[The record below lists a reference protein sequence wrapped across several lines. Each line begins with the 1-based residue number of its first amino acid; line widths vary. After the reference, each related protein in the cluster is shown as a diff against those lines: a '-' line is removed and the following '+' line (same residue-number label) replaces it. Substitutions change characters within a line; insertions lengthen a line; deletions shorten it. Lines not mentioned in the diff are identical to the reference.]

1 MNLKAISL
9 NVGKALLVSALFML
23 LSVGV
28 SLFYGRD
35 SAFAPLLLSFIVTFV
50 LGVFPLIFVRNS
62 PALSMHEGLV
72 TIVVSWILSFIM
84 GMLPYVLWGGEFTII
99 NALFE
104 SVSGYTTTGAT
115 ILRDIEALPH
125 SLLFWRSST
134 QYIGGLGVVIFL
146 LYILPDNSPLRLK
159 LTNLEMSSITRE
171 GYQYRSSQSIRVIIR
186 VYLALLVLSFG
197 SLVLAGMPIFDAVNH
212 ALTISATGGFSIKN
226 ASIGFYDST
235 VINIIVMV
243 FTIVSSI
250 HFGLIYMAFA
260 RQTLKPLKTPVVRYF
275 LMVIVVASIATSLS
289 LKWSGGYES
298 WGKAV
303 MDGSFAVVSYIT
315 TAGFAIADNAAWPL
329 LASVMMMFCAFQC
342 GCSGS
347 TSGGLKADRML
358 LSFRVIIRQIR
369 HNANPSEVHRIT
381 VGGRPVKDEVAIGA
395 VTYLALYCLIIL
407 FSTLFL
413 LTLGVDGR
421 TAFSGSVASVG
432 NVGPA
437 LGDIGMAGNYAH
449 LAPLVKFIFSV
460 DMLFGRV
467 EIYPVMVVIFLLF
480 RGGRFFKQGR

>member
-1 MNLKAISL
+1 MNVKAISL
-9 NVGKALLVSALFML
+9 NVGKALLVSSLFML

-28 SLFYGRD
+28 SLLNGRD

-62 PALSMHEGLV
+62 PALSMHEGLL
-72 TIVVSWILSFIM
+72 TIVISWLLSFVM
-84 GMLPYVLWGGEFTII
+84 GMLPYVMWGGPFTII

-115 ILRDIEALPH
+115 ILTDIEALPH

-134 QYIGGLGVVIFL
+134 QYIGGLGVVVFL

-171 GYQYRSSQSIRVIIR
+171 GYQYRSSQAIRVIIR
-186 VYLALLVLSFG
+186 VYIALLVLTFG
-197 SLVLAGMPIFDAVNH
+197 SLVLAGMPVFDAINH

-226 ASIGFYDST
+226 ASIGFYESN
-235 VINIIVMV
+235 VINIIVMF

-250 HFGLIYMAFA
+250 HFGLIYMAVA
-260 RQTLKPLKTPVVRYF
+260 MQTLKPLRTPVVRYF
-275 LMVIVVASIATSLS
+275 LSVIVVASIVTCLTLTLS
-289 LKWSGGYES
+289 GTYDN
-298 WGKAV
+298 WGKAA
-303 MDGSFAVVSYIT
+303 MDASFAVVNYIT
-315 TAGFAIADNAAWPL
+315 TAGFANADNAGWPL
-329 LASVMMMFCAFQC
+329 LASVMLMFCAFQC

-347 TSGGLKADRML
+347 TTGGLKADRML
-358 LSFRVIIRQIR
+358 LSFRVIVRQIR

-395 VTYLALYCLIIL
+395 VTYLALYSLIVML
-407 FSTLFL
+407 STLL
-413 LTLGVDGR
+413 LLSLGVNGQ
-421 TAFSGSVASVG
+421 TAFSGTVASVG

-449 LAPLVKFIFSV
+449 LAPWVKFIFSV
-460 DMLFGRV
+460 DMLLGRV
-467 EIYPVMVVIFLLF
+467 EIYPVLVVIFLLF
-480 RGGRFFKQGR
+480 KRGR

>member
-23 LSVGV
+23 LSVGI
-28 SLFYGRD
+28 SLLYGRD
-35 SAFAPLLLSFIVTFV
+35 SAFVPLLLSFVVTFV

-72 TIVVSWILSFIM
+72 TIVVSWLLSFMM

-115 ILRDIEALPH
+115 MLRDIEALPP

-159 LTNLEMSSITRE
+159 LTNLELSSITRE
-171 GYQYRSSQSIRVIIR
+171 GYQYRSSQAIRVIIR

-197 SLVLAGMPIFDAVNH
+197 SLVLAGMPMFDAINH

-226 ASIGFYDST
+226 ASIGFYDNYI
-235 VINIIVMV
+235 INIIVMV

-250 HFGLIYMAFA
+250 HFGLIYMAVA
-260 RQTLKPLKTPVVRYF
+260 MQTWKPLRTPVVRYF
-275 LMVIVVASIATSLS
+275 LSVIVIASIATCVS

-298 WGKAV
+298 WGKAA
-303 MDGSFAVVSYIT
+303 MDASFAVVNYIT
-315 TAGFAIADNAAWPL
+315 TSGFAIADNASWPL
-329 LASVMMMFCAFQC
+329 MASVMLMFCAFQC

-369 HNANPSEVHRIT
+369 HNASPSEVHRIT

-395 VTYLALYCLIIL
+395 VTYLALYCLIVML
-407 FSTLFL
+407 STLL
-413 LTLGVDGR
+413 LLSLGVDGR
-421 TAFSGSVASVG
+421 TAFSGTVASVG

-449 LAPLVKFIFSV
+449 LAPWVKFIFSA
-460 DMLFGRV
+460 DMLLGRV
-467 EIYPVMVVIFLLF
+467 EIYPVLVVIFLLF
-480 RGGRFFKQGR
+480 KRGR

>member
-28 SLFYGRD
+28 SMFYGKD
-35 SAFAPLLLSFIVTFV
+35 SAFVPLLLSFIVTFV

-62 PALSMHEGLV
+62 PALSLHEGLL
-72 TIVVSWILSFIM
+72 TIVVSWLLSFVM

-115 ILRDIEALPH
+115 ILRDIEALPP

-134 QYIGGLGVVIFL
+134 QYIGGLGVVVFL

-171 GYQYRSSQSIRVIIR
+171 GYQYRSSQAVRVIIR
-186 VYLALLVLSFG
+186 VYIALLVLTFG
-197 SLVLAGMPIFDAVNH
+197 SLLLAGMPIFDSINH
-212 ALTISATGGFSIKN
+212 ALTISATGGFSTKN
-226 ASIGFYDST
+226 ASIGFYDSN

-243 FTIVSSI
+243 FSILSSI
-250 HFGLIYMAFA
+250 HFGLIYMAVA
-260 RQTLKPLKTPVVRYF
+260 MQTLKPLRTPVVRYF
-275 LMVIVVASIATSLS
+275 LGVIVVASITTCIS
-289 LKWSGGYES
+289 LKWSGTYDS
-298 WGKAV
+298 WGKAA
-303 MDGSFAVVSYIT
+303 MDASFAVINYIT
-315 TAGFAIADNAAWPL
+315 TSGFVNADNASWPL
-329 LASVMMMFCAFQC
+329 LASVMLMFCAFQC

-347 TSGGLKADRML
+347 TTGGLKADRML
-358 LSFRVIIRQIR
+358 LSFRVIVRQIR

-381 VGGRPVKDEVAIGA
+381 LGGRPVKDEVAIGA
-395 VTYLALYCLIIL
+395 VTYLALYCLIVML
-407 FSTLFL
+407 STLL
-413 LTLGVDGR
+413 LLSLGVDGR
-421 TAFSGSVASVG
+421 TAFSGTVASVG

-449 LAPLVKFIFSV
+449 LPHWVKFIFSV
-460 DMLFGRV
+460 DMLLGRV
-467 EIYPVMVVIFLLF
+467 EIYPVLVVIFLLF
-480 RGGRFFKQGR
+480 KRGR

>member
-23 LSVGV
+23 LSVGI
-28 SLFYGRD
+28 SLLYGRD
-35 SAFAPLLLSFIVTFV
+35 SAFVPLLLSFVVTFV

-72 TIVVSWILSFIM
+72 TIVVSWLLSFMM

-115 ILRDIEALPH
+115 ILRDIEALPP

-159 LTNLEMSSITRE
+159 LTNLELSSITRE
-171 GYQYRSSQSIRVIIR
+171 GYQYRSSQAIRVIIR

-197 SLVLAGMPIFDAVNH
+197 SLVLAGMPMFDAINH

-226 ASIGFYDST
+226 ASIGFYDNYI
-235 VINIIVMV
+235 INIIVMV

-250 HFGLIYMAFA
+250 HFGLIYMAVA
-260 RQTLKPLKTPVVRYF
+260 MQTWKPLRTPVVRYF
-275 LMVIVVASIATSLS
+275 LSVIVIASIATCVS

-298 WGKAV
+298 WGKAA
-303 MDGSFAVVSYIT
+303 MDASFAVVNYIT
-315 TAGFAIADNAAWPL
+315 TSGFAIADNASWPL
-329 LASVMMMFCAFQC
+329 MASVMLMFCAFQC

-369 HNANPSEVHRIT
+369 HNASPSEVHRIT

-395 VTYLALYCLIIL
+395 VTYLALYCLIVML
-407 FSTLFL
+407 STLL
-413 LTLGVDGR
+413 LLSLGVDGR
-421 TAFSGSVASVG
+421 TAFSGTVASVG

-449 LAPLVKFIFSV
+449 LAPWVKFIFSA
-460 DMLFGRV
+460 DMLLGRV
-467 EIYPVMVVIFLLF
+467 EIYPVLVVIFLLF
-480 RGGRFFKQGR
+480 KRGR

>member
-1 MNLKAISL
+1 MNVKAISL
-9 NVGKALLVSALFML
+9 NVGKALLVSSLFML

-28 SLFYGRD
+28 SLLNGRD

-62 PALSMHEGLV
+62 PALSMHEGLL
-72 TIVVSWILSFIM
+72 TIVISWLLSFVM
-84 GMLPYVLWGGEFTII
+84 GMLPYVMWGGPFSII

-115 ILRDIEALPH
+115 ILTDIEALPH

-134 QYIGGLGVVIFL
+134 QYIGGLGVVVFL

-171 GYQYRSSQSIRVIIR
+171 GYQYRSSQAIRVIIR
-186 VYLALLVLSFG
+186 VYIALLVLTFG
-197 SLVLAGMPIFDAVNH
+197 SLVLAGMPVFDAINH

-226 ASIGFYDST
+226 ASIGFYDSN
-235 VINIIVMV
+235 VINIIVMF

-250 HFGLIYMAFA
+250 HFGLIYMAVA
-260 RQTLKPLKTPVVRYF
+260 MQTLKPLRTPVVRYF
-275 LMVIVVASIATSLS
+275 LSVIVVASIVTCLTLILS
-289 LKWSGGYES
+289 GTYDN
-298 WGKAV
+298 WGKAA
-303 MDGSFAVVSYIT
+303 MDASFAVVNYIT
-315 TAGFAIADNAAWPL
+315 TAGFANADNADWPL
-329 LASVMMMFCAFQC
+329 LASVMLMFCAFQC

-347 TSGGLKADRML
+347 TTGGLKADRML
-358 LSFRVIIRQIR
+358 LSFRVIVRQIR

-395 VTYLALYCLIIL
+395 VTYLALYCLIVML
-407 FSTLFL
+407 STLL
-413 LTLGVDGR
+413 LLSLGVNGQ
-421 TAFSGSVASVG
+421 TAFSGTVASVG

-449 LAPLVKFIFSV
+449 LAPWVKFIFSV
-460 DMLFGRV
+460 DMLLGRV
-467 EIYPVMVVIFLLF
+467 EIYPVLVVIFLLF
-480 RGGRFFKQGR
+480 KRGR

>member
-1 MNLKAISL
+1 MNVKAISL
-9 NVGKALLVSALFML
+9 NVGKALLVSSLFML

-28 SLFYGRD
+28 SLLNGRD

-72 TIVVSWILSFIM
+72 TIVISWLLSFVM
-84 GMLPYVLWGGEFTII
+84 GMLPYILWGGPFSII

-115 ILRDIEALPH
+115 ILTDIEALPH

-134 QYIGGLGVVIFL
+134 QYIGGLGVVVFL

-171 GYQYRSSQSIRVIIR
+171 GYQYRSSQAIRVIIR
-186 VYLALLVLSFG
+186 VYIALLVLTFG
-197 SLVLAGMPIFDAVNH
+197 SLVLAGMPVFDAINH

-226 ASIGFYDST
+226 ASIGFYDSN
-235 VINIIVMV
+235 VINIIVMF

-250 HFGLIYMAFA
+250 HFGLIYMAVA
-260 RQTLKPLKTPVVRYF
+260 MQTLKPLRTPVVRYF
-275 LMVIVVASIATSLS
+275 LSVIVVASIVTCLTLILS
-289 LKWSGGYES
+289 GTYDN
-298 WGKAV
+298 WGKAA
-303 MDGSFAVVSYIT
+303 MDASFAVVNYIT
-315 TAGFAIADNAAWPL
+315 TAGFANADNAGWPL
-329 LASVMMMFCAFQC
+329 LASVMLMFCAFQC

-347 TSGGLKADRML
+347 TTGGLKADRML
-358 LSFRVIIRQIR
+358 LSFRVIVRQIR

-395 VTYLALYCLIIL
+395 VTYLALYCLIVML
-407 FSTLFL
+407 STLL
-413 LTLGVDGR
+413 LLSLGVNGQ
-421 TAFSGSVASVG
+421 TAFSGTVASVG

-449 LAPLVKFIFSV
+449 LAPWVKFIFSV
-460 DMLFGRV
+460 DMLLGRV
-467 EIYPVMVVIFLLF
+467 EIYPVLVVIFLLF
-480 RGGRFFKQGR
+480 KRGR

>member
-1 MNLKAISL
+1 MNVKAISL
-9 NVGKALLVSALFML
+9 NVGKALLVSSLFML

-28 SLFYGRD
+28 SLLNGRD

-62 PALSMHEGLV
+62 PALSMHEGLL
-72 TIVVSWILSFIM
+72 TIVISWLLSFVM
-84 GMLPYVLWGGEFTII
+84 GMLPYILWGGPFTII

-104 SVSGYTTTGAT
+104 SVSGYTTIGAT
-115 ILRDIEALPH
+115 ILTDIEALPH

-171 GYQYRSSQSIRVIIR
+171 GYQYRSSQAIRVIIR
-186 VYLALLVLSFG
+186 VYIALLVLTFG
-197 SLVLAGMPIFDAVNH
+197 SLVLAGMPVFDAINH

-226 ASIGFYDST
+226 ASIGFYDSN
-235 VINIIVMV
+235 VINIIVMF

-250 HFGLIYMAFA
+250 HFGLIYMAVA
-260 RQTLKPLKTPVVRYF
+260 MQTLKPLRTPVVRYF
-275 LMVIVVASIATSLS
+275 LSVIVVASIVTCLTLILS
-289 LKWSGGYES
+289 GTYDN
-298 WGKAV
+298 WGKAA
-303 MDGSFAVVSYIT
+303 MDASFAVVNYIT
-315 TAGFAIADNAAWPL
+315 TAGFANADNAGWPL
-329 LASVMMMFCAFQC
+329 LASVMLMFCAFQC

-347 TSGGLKADRML
+347 TTGGLKADRML
-358 LSFRVIIRQIR
+358 LSFRVIVRQIR

-395 VTYLALYCLIIL
+395 VTYLALYCLIVML
-407 FSTLFL
+407 STLL
-413 LTLGVDGR
+413 LLSLGVNGQ
-421 TAFSGSVASVG
+421 TAFSGTVASVG

-449 LAPLVKFIFSV
+449 LAPWVKFIFSV
-460 DMLFGRV
+460 DMLLGRV
-467 EIYPVMVVIFLLF
+467 EIYPVLVVIFLLF
-480 RGGRFFKQGR
+480 KRGR

>member
-1 MNLKAISL
+1 MNVKAISL

-28 SLFYGRD
+28 SLLQGRD
-35 SAFAPLLLSFIVTFV
+35 SAFVPLLLSFIVTFV
-50 LGVFPLIFVRNS
+50 LGIFPLIFVRNS

-72 TIVVSWILSFIM
+72 TIVVSWLLSFVM

-115 ILRDIEALPH
+115 ILQDIEVLPH

-159 LTNLEMSSITRE
+159 LTNLEMSSISRK
-171 GYQYRSSQSIRVIIR
+171 GYQYRSSQAIKVIIR
-186 VYLALLVLSFG
+186 VYVARLVLSFG
-197 SLVLAGMPIFDAVNH
+197 SLVLAGLPVFDAVNH

-226 ASIGFYDST
+226 ASIGFYDSN

-250 HFGLIYMAFA
+250 HFGLIYMAVA
-260 RQTLKPLKTPVVRYF
+260 MQTLKPLKTPVVRYF
-275 LMVIVVASIATSLS
+275 LSVIVVASIVTCLS
-289 LKWSGGYES
+289 LKWSGIYDS
-298 WGKAV
+298 WGKAA
-303 MDGSFAVVSYIT
+303 MDASFAVVNYIT
-315 TAGFAIADNAAWPL
+315 TSGFANADNASWPL
-329 LASVMMMFCAFQC
+329 LASVMLMFCAFQC

-358 LSFRVIIRQIR
+358 LSFRIIIRQIR

-381 VGGRPVKDEVAIGA
+381 VGERPVKDEVAIGA

-421 TAFSGSVASVG
+421 TAFSGTIASVG

-449 LAPLVKFIFSV
+449 LAPWVKFIFSV
-460 DMLFGRV
+460 DMLLGRV
-467 EIYPVMVVIFLLF
+467 EIYPVLVVIFLLF
-480 RGGRFFKQGR
+480 KRGR

>member
-1 MNLKAISL
+1 MNVKAISL
-9 NVGKALLVSALFML
+9 NVGKALLVSSLFML

-28 SLFYGRD
+28 SLLNGRD

-72 TIVVSWILSFIM
+72 TIVISWLLSFVM
-84 GMLPYVLWGGEFTII
+84 GMLPYILWGGPFSII

-115 ILRDIEALPH
+115 ILTDIEALPH

-134 QYIGGLGVVIFL
+134 QYIGGLGVVVFL

-171 GYQYRSSQSIRVIIR
+171 GYQYRSSQAIRVIIR
-186 VYLALLVLSFG
+186 VYIALLVLTFG
-197 SLVLAGMPIFDAVNH
+197 SLVLAGMPVFDAINH
-212 ALTISATGGFSIKN
+212 ALTISATGGFSVKN
-226 ASIGFYDST
+226 ASIGFYDSN
-235 VINIIVMV
+235 VINIIVMF

-250 HFGLIYMAFA
+250 HFGLIYMAVA
-260 RQTLKPLKTPVVRYF
+260 MHTLKPLRTPVVRYF
-275 LMVIVVASIATSLS
+275 LSVIVVASIVTCLTLTLS
-289 LKWSGGYES
+289 GTYDN
-298 WGKAV
+298 WGKAA
-303 MDGSFAVVSYIT
+303 MDASFAVVNYIT
-315 TAGFAIADNAAWPL
+315 TAGFANADNAGWPL
-329 LASVMMMFCAFQC
+329 LASVMLMFCAFQC

-347 TSGGLKADRML
+347 TTGGLKADRML
-358 LSFRVIIRQIR
+358 LSFRVIVRQIR

-395 VTYLALYCLIIL
+395 VTYLALYCLIVML
-407 FSTLFL
+407 STLL
-413 LTLGVDGR
+413 LLSLGVNGQ
-421 TAFSGSVASVG
+421 TAFSGTVASVG

-449 LAPLVKFIFSV
+449 LAHWVKFIFSV
-460 DMLFGRV
+460 DMLLGRV
-467 EIYPVMVVIFLLF
+467 EIYPVLVVIFLLF
-480 RGGRFFKQGR
+480 KRGR

>member
-1 MNLKAISL
+1 MNVKAISL

-23 LSVGV
+23 LSVVV
-28 SLFYGRD
+28 SLLNGRD

-50 LGVFPLIFVRNS
+50 LGIFPLIFVRNS

-72 TIVVSWILSFIM
+72 TIVISWLLSFIM
-84 GMLPYVLWGGEFTII
+84 GMLPYILWGGPFTVI

-115 ILRDIEALPH
+115 ILTNIEALPH

-134 QYIGGLGVVIFL
+134 QYIGGLGVVVFL

-171 GYQYRSSQSIRVIIR
+171 GYQYRSSQAIRVIIR

-197 SLVLAGMPIFDAVNH
+197 SLVLAGMPVFDAINH

-235 VINIIVMV
+235 VINLIVMF

-250 HFGLIYMAFA
+250 HFGLIYMAVA
-260 RQTLKPLKTPVVRYF
+260 MQTLKPLRTPVVRYF
-275 LMVIVVASIATSLS
+275 LSVIVVASVVTCLTLTLS
-289 LKWSGGYES
+289 GTYDN
-298 WGKAV
+298 WGKAA
-303 MDGSFAVVSYIT
+303 MDASFAIVNYIT
-315 TAGFAIADNAAWPL
+315 TAGFAIADNSNWPL
-329 LASVMMMFCAFQC
+329 MASVMLMFCAFQC

-347 TSGGLKADRML
+347 TTGGLKADRML

-395 VTYLALYCLIIL
+395 VTYLALYCLIVML
-407 FSTLFL
+407 STLFL

-421 TAFSGSVASVG
+421 TAFSGTVASVG

-449 LAPLVKFIFSV
+449 LAPWVKFIFSV
-460 DMLFGRV
+460 DMLLGRV
-467 EIYPVMVVIFLLF
+467 EIYPVLVVIFLLF
-480 RGGRFFKQGR
+480 KRGR

>member
-1 MNLKAISL
+1 MNVKAISL
-9 NVGKALLVSALFML
+9 NVGKALLVSSLFML

-28 SLFYGRD
+28 SLLYGRD

-62 PALSMHEGLV
+62 SALSMHEGLV
-72 TIVVSWILSFIM
+72 TIVISWLLSFVM
-84 GMLPYVLWGGEFTII
+84 GMLPSILWGGPFTII

-115 ILRDIEALPH
+115 ILTDIEALPH

-134 QYIGGLGVVIFL
+134 QYIGGLGVVVFL

-171 GYQYRSSQSIRVIIR
+171 GYQYRSSQAIRVIIR
-186 VYLALLVLSFG
+186 VYIALLVLSFG
-197 SLVLAGMPIFDAVNH
+197 SLVLAGMPVFDAINH
-212 ALTISATGGFSIKN
+212 ALTISATGGFSVKN
-226 ASIGFYDST
+226 ASIGFYDSN
-235 VINIIVMV
+235 VINIIVMF

-250 HFGLIYMAFA
+250 HFGLIYMAVA
-260 RQTLKPLKTPVVRYF
+260 MQTLKPLRTPVVRYF
-275 LMVIVVASIATSLS
+275 LSVIVVASVVTCLTLTLS
-289 LKWSGGYES
+289 GTYDN
-298 WGKAV
+298 WGKAA
-303 MDGSFAVVSYIT
+303 MDASFAVVNYIT
-315 TAGFAIADNAAWPL
+315 TAGFANADNAGWPL
-329 LASVMMMFCAFQC
+329 LASVMLMFCAFQC

-347 TSGGLKADRML
+347 TTGGLKADRML

-395 VTYLALYCLIIL
+395 VTYLALYCLIVML
-407 FSTLFL
+407 STLL
-413 LTLGVDGR
+413 LLSLGVDGQ
-421 TAFSGSVASVG
+421 TAFSGTVASVG

-449 LAPLVKFIFSV
+449 LAHWVKFIFSV
-460 DMLFGRV
+460 DMLLGRV
-467 EIYPVMVVIFLLF
+467 EIYPVLVVIFLLF
-480 RGGRFFKQGR
+480 KRGR